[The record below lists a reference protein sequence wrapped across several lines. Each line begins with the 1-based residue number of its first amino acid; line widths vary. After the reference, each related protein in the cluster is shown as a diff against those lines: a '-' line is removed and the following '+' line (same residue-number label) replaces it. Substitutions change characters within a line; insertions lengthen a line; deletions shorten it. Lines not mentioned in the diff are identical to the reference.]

1 MCIYLLLNQCDQ
13 SYSSLHRVIYV
24 LTEVY
29 FDLYIMK
36 HTDIPDYINIQ
47 TIFFLKMSVNMAN
60 IEKFCFGLAEGGAL
74 NILYDRIYL
83 QVILIY
89 FMNGIFFS
97 K

>member
-1 MCIYLLLNQCDQ
+1 
-13 SYSSLHRVIYV
+13 
-24 LTEVY
+24 
-29 FDLYIMK
+29 
-36 HTDIPDYINIQ
+36 
-47 TIFFLKMSVNMAN
+47 MSVNMAN
-60 IEKFCFGLAEGGAL
+60 IEKIVLWSGGGGGAL

>member
-1 MCIYLLLNQCDQ
+1 
-13 SYSSLHRVIYV
+13 
-24 LTEVY
+24 
-29 FDLYIMK
+29 
-36 HTDIPDYINIQ
+36 
-47 TIFFLKMSVNMAN
+47 MSVNMAN
-60 IEKFCFGLAEGGAL
+60 IEKIVLWSGGWGGGAL